1 MKFMASLSQI
11 RAQVT
16 NILRKS
22 PEAHVIGIKTVNGWK
37 GTADI
42 RVNERDYRVI
52 HCVSE
57 LQIREALL
65 TASSAK
71 ESVVI
76 VTNLEEGDLGQDVV
90 ARLARRRLHSIDG
103 WTILKDVF
111 QAREI
116 DPGLLRRPWLA
127 DFVMD
132 ILPPEGVPPVP
143 SGVLDG
149 DTVWSMIL
157 RRSLGFDS
165 SRPDAQDLLR
175 WSLDASNVARLRKL
189 APDVQSVVR
198 AWISECAGK
207 STAAIFDCVDAGFGT
222 DAFPLGLA
230 LCAVFANGTNPE
242 LQAAAARLERYTG
255 GKSLHRDVADAWAE
269 AARRLFDRLEAAGND
284 QLLLML
290 VDSSDQIL
298 KDVRADRFA
307 WLSEFSRI
315 GFELRLDHVGQAISA
330 VLTSEVKEVSSEVRE
345 AAESVRSH
353 RFAARLRSR
362 ANQVEMAVRL
372 LQWLAAGGGV
382 VVAEKLESFEE
393 AANAYAREGGF
404 VDWARQCLFYGD
416 PAASLS
422 AAYGQLC
429 ELVTQQRENQNRRF
443 AELMSSWMEA
453 GCRSDTVVLIEN
465 VLKTAVLPAAEVA
478 PVLVIV
484 VDGMSFAVYRELIED
499 ISRNGWVELT
509 RKGEARRP
517 SIATLP
523 SVTEVSRRTLLSG
536 KLTSGTGEDEKRN
549 FAAQPDLVQISKPGA
564 PPILFQKSDLTD
576 AGGSSLAAELRREI
590 ASPKRRVVAA
600 IVNAVDDHLL
610 KGEQVAVPWTLR
622 HIPVLSHLLAAA
634 MESGRLVIVT
644 SDHGHVLDRQTL
656 YRPSTA
662 GERFRSYDGNVE
674 PDEIRMAGS
683 RVVLPEGKL
692 IVPWSEKVRYGGKRN
707 GYHGGASPQEC
718 VVPVAVLGWPNSM
731 PEGYEALPTYEPDWW
746 LIGEVE
752 PISITTLKLVTPVSK
767 PKYSAEGQ
775 AELPFSGITG
785 PRTWIDGLI
794 DSPVFARQV
803 AVAGRSAPAAER
815 IRRFLLALDERGGT
829 ILRQALAQ
837 KLGEPELRIPGLIAA
852 LRRILN
858 VDGYPVLSVDDSSG
872 SVVLNRQLLEVQ
884 FEMTQDEANNA

>member
-1 MKFMASLSQI
+1 MASLSQI
-11 RAQVT
+11 RAQVA

-22 PEAHVIGIKTVNGWK
+22 PEAHVIGIRTVNGWK
-37 GTADI
+37 GTTDI
-42 RVNERDYRVI
+42 RVNERDFRVI

-65 TASSAK
+65 NCSAK

-76 VTNLEEGDLGQDVV
+76 VTNLEEGDLARDIV

-103 WTILKDVF
+103 WTILKDLF

-116 DPGLLRRPWLA
+116 DPSLLRRPWLA
-127 DFVMD
+127 DLVMD

-143 SGVLDG
+143 AGVLDS
-149 DTVWSMIL
+149 DTVWSIIL

-175 WSLDASNVARLRKL
+175 WSLDGGNVARLGKL
-189 APDVQSVVR
+189 APDVQSAVR
-198 AWISECAGK
+198 TWISECAGK
-207 STAAIFDCVDAGFGT
+207 SADAIFDCVDAGFGT
-222 DAFPLGLA
+222 DAFSFGLA
-230 LCAVFANGTNPE
+230 LRAVFANGTNLE
-242 LQAAAARLERYTG
+242 QQAAAVRFERYTG
-255 GKSLHRDVADAWAE
+255 GKSLSRDVAYSWAE
-269 AARRLFDRLEAAGND
+269 AARGLFDGLEAAGND
-284 QLLLML
+284 QLLLMF
-290 VDSSDQIL
+290 VERSDRIL

-315 GFELRLDHVGQAISA
+315 GFELRLDHFGQAVSTLLKSEIREVA
-330 VLTSEVKEVSSEVRE
+330 SEVYE
-345 AAESVRSH
+345 AAELVRSH
-353 RFAARLRSR
+353 RFAARLQSR

-372 LQWLAAGGGV
+372 LQWLAAGAGV
-382 VVAEKLESFEE
+382 VNTEKAQSFED
-393 AANAYAREGGF
+393 AVNTYAREGGF

-416 PAASLS
+416 PTVSLS
-422 AAYGQLC
+422 TAYSQLC
-429 ELVTQQRENQNRRF
+429 ELVTQYREKQNRRF
-443 AELMSSWMEA
+443 AELMSSWMEL
-453 GCRSDTVVLIEN
+453 GCRSETIVLIEN
-465 VLKTAVLPAAEVA
+465 VLKTAVLPVAQVA
-478 PVLVIV
+478 PVLLII

-499 ISRNGWVELT
+499 ISRNGWAELT
-509 RKGEARRP
+509 RKGEVRKP

-536 KLTSGTGEDEKRN
+536 KLTSGTGEDEKKN
-549 FAAQPDLVQISKPGA
+549 FAAQADLVQVSKPGA

-576 AGGSSLAAELRREI
+576 AGDSSLAVELRREI

-634 MESGRLVIVT
+634 MESGRLVIMT

-662 GERFRSYDGNVE
+662 GERFRIDDGNVE
-674 PDEIRMAGS
+674 ADEICIAGS

-718 VVPVAVLGWPNSM
+718 VIPVAVLGWPNSI
-731 PEGYEALPTYEPDWW
+731 PEGFEALPAFEPDWW
-746 LIGEVE
+746 RIGGVE
-752 PISITTLKLVTPVSK
+752 PTSITSLNVATPVAE
-767 PKYSAEGQ
+767 PQYSTEGQ
-775 AELPFSGITG
+775 VELPFDGTLG
-785 PRTWIDGLI
+785 PRTWIDRLI
-794 DSPVFARQV
+794 DSSVFAQQV
-803 AVAGRSAPAAER
+803 AVAGRSAPPVER
-815 IRRFLLALDERGGT
+815 IRRFLFALDERGGT

-858 VDGYPVLSVDDSSG
+858 VDGYPVLSVEDTSG
-872 SVVLNRQLLEVQ
+872 SIILNRQLLEVQ
-884 FEMTQDEANNA
+884 FEMTQGEANNA

>member
-1 MKFMASLSQI
+1 MKSMASLSQI

-22 PEAHVIGIKTVNGWK
+22 PEAHVIGIRTLNGWR

-52 HCVSE
+52 HCISE

-65 TASSAK
+65 NASSTK
-71 ESVVI
+71 EPVVI

-90 ARLARRRLHSIDG
+90 ARMARRRLHSIDG
-103 WTILKDVF
+103 WTILKDIF

-116 DPGLLRRPWLA
+116 DPSLLRRPWLA
-127 DFVMD
+127 DFVLD

-143 SGVLDG
+143 TGMLDG
-149 DTVWSMIL
+149 DTVWSLIL
-157 RRSLGFDS
+157 RRSLGFSS

-175 WSLDASNVARLRKL
+175 WSLDAGNVARLGKL
-189 APDVQSVVR
+189 APDIQSAVR
-198 AWISECAGK
+198 AWITECSGK
-207 STAAIFDCVDAGFGT
+207 GAAPIFDCVDAGFGI

-230 LCAVFANGTNPE
+230 LCTVFANGTNPD

-255 GKSLHRDVADAWAE
+255 GKPLNRDVADAWAE
-269 AARRLFDRLEAAGND
+269 AARRLFDGFEAAAND
-284 QLLLML
+284 QHLML
-290 VDSSDQIL
+290 FVERSDQVL

-315 GFELRLDHVGQAISA
+315 GFEQRLDRFGQAVSA
-330 VLTSEVKEVSSEVRE
+330 VLTAEVKEVSSEVRE
-345 AAESVRSH
+345 AAELVRTH
-353 RFAARLRSR
+353 RSAARLQSR

-372 LQWLAAGGGV
+372 LQWLAGGAGV
-382 VVAEKLESFEE
+382 IIPEKLQSFEE

-416 PAASLS
+416 PAVSLS

-429 ELVTQQRENQNRRF
+429 ELVTQYRENQNRQF

-453 GCRSDTVVLIEN
+453 GCRSETVVLIEN
-465 VLKTAVLPAAEVA
+465 VLKTVVLPAAQVA
-478 PVLVIV
+478 PVLLIV

-499 ISRNGWVELT
+499 ISRNGWAELS
-509 RKGEARRP
+509 RNGEARKP

-549 FAAQPDLVQISKPGA
+549 FSAQADLMQVSKPGA
-564 PPILFQKSDLTD
+564 PPVLFQKSDLTD

-622 HIPVLSHLLAAA
+622 HIPVLNHLLAAA
-634 MESGRLVIVT
+634 MESGRLVIMT
-644 SDHGHVLDRQTL
+644 SDHGHVLDRQTS

-674 PDEIRMAGS
+674 LDEIRIAGS

-718 VVPVAVLGWPNSM
+718 VIPVSVLGWPSSI
-731 PEGYEALPTYEPDWW
+731 PEGYEALPAYQPDWW
-746 LIGEVE
+746 QIGGGEPLPITALEVA
-752 PISITTLKLVTPVSK
+752 TPVLK
-767 PKYSAEGQ
+767 PQYSPEGQ
-775 AELPFSGITG
+775 AELPFSGTTG
-785 PRTWIDGLI
+785 PRTWIDHLI
-794 DSPVFARQV
+794 DSPVFVRQV

-815 IRRFLLALDERGGT
+815 VRRFLFALDERGGR

-837 KLGEPELRIPGLIAA
+837 KLGEPELRIPGLIAS

-858 VDGYPVLSVDDSSG
+858 VDGYPVLSVDDASG
-872 SVVLNRQLLEVQ
+872 SVTLNRQLLEVQ
-884 FEMTQDEANNA
+884 FEMTQGVVNNA

>member
-1 MKFMASLSQI
+1 MKSMASLSQI

-22 PEAHVIGIKTVNGWK
+22 PEAHVIGIRTLNGWR

-42 RVNERDYRVI
+42 RVNERDFRVI
-52 HCVSE
+52 HCISE

-65 TASSAK
+65 NASSTK
-71 ESVVI
+71 EPVVI

-116 DPGLLRRPWLA
+116 DPSLLRRPWLA
-127 DFVMD
+127 DFVLD
-132 ILPPEGVPPVP
+132 ILPPDGVPPVP
-143 SGVLDG
+143 AGMLDG
-149 DTVWSMIL
+149 DTVWSLIL
-157 RRSLGFDS
+157 RRSLGFAS

-175 WSLDASNVARLRKL
+175 WSLDAGNVARLAKL
-189 APDVQSVVR
+189 APDVQSAVR

-207 STAAIFDCVDAGFGT
+207 SAAAIFDCVDAGFGA

-230 LCAVFANGTNPE
+230 LCAVFANGNNPE

-255 GKSLHRDVADAWAE
+255 GKSLNRDVADAWAD
-269 AARRLFDRLEAAGND
+269 AARRLFDGLEAAGHD
-284 QLLLML
+284 QHLLMF
-290 VDSSDQIL
+290 VERSDQIL
-298 KDVRADRFA
+298 KDIRADRFA

-315 GFELRLDHVGQAISA
+315 GFELRLDRFGQAISA
-330 VLTSEVKEVSSEVRE
+330 VLTWEVKEVSSQVRE
-345 AAESVRSH
+345 AAELVRTH
-353 RFAARLRSR
+353 RSAARVQSR

-372 LQWLAAGGGV
+372 LQWLAGGAGV
-382 VVAEKLESFEE
+382 INSEKLQSFEE

-404 VDWARQCLFYGD
+404 VDWARECLFYGD
-416 PAASLS
+416 PALSLS
-422 AAYGQLC
+422 AAYAQLC
-429 ELVTQQRENQNRRF
+429 ELVTRFRENQNRRF

-453 GCRSDTVVLIEN
+453 GCRSETVVLIEN
-465 VLKTAVLPAAEVA
+465 VLKSTVLPAAQAA
-478 PVLVIV
+478 PVLLIV

-499 ISRNGWVELT
+499 ISRNGWAELA
-509 RKGEARRP
+509 RKGEARKP

-549 FAAQPDLVQISKPGA
+549 FAAQADLVQVSKPGA

-576 AGGSSLAAELRREI
+576 AGGSSLAAELRQEI

-622 HIPVLSHLLAAA
+622 HVPVLNHLLAAA
-634 MESGRLVIVT
+634 MESGRLVIMT
-644 SDHGHVLDRQTL
+644 SDHGHVLDRQTS

-674 PDEIRMAGS
+674 PDEIRIAGS

-718 VVPVAVLGWPNSM
+718 VIPVAVLAWPNSI
-731 PEGYEALPTYEPDWW
+731 PEGYEAVPAYEPDWW
-746 LIGEVE
+746 LIGEGE
-752 PISITTLKLVTPVSK
+752 PLPITPLQIATPVSK
-767 PKYSAEGQ
+767 PQYSAEGQ
-775 AELPFSGITG
+775 AELPFSGSAG
-785 PRTWIDGLI
+785 PRTWIDCLI

-803 AVAGRSAPAAER
+803 AVAGRSAPATDR

-829 ILRQALAQ
+829 MLRQALAQ

-858 VDGYPVLSVDDSSG
+858 VDGYPVLSADDTSG
-872 SVVLNRQLLEVQ
+872 SVILNRQLLEVQ
-884 FEMTQDEANNA
+884 FEMTQGEVDDA